1 MKDTYSFNST
11 VSEEIEPV
19 RHYKGKKNSDI
30 VNFPIALRREIL
42 SPLANKKL
50 LTAPIT
56 TIRIILKILNDL
68 SYDQFQVERNKRQLS
83 LFEKDFMTNN
93 NTYARFTYKVSDI
106 DKNLNYNHVKEGLE
120 FLENLEKGWH
130 KAKNLK
136 GNTISSYGGV
146 ISNANI
152 SKGEISFLMS
162 SYWVERF
169 LKICSYNPVFFETAW
184 ELSKMKQVLFY
195 LWLLELPEKGT
206 KVKLENLQE
215 AYDYSYKDA
224 NTFNKSVLKPLRAKL
239 DRNSNVSFNSSV
251 KGNLINIKPYYTKDI
266 DLNLRKETFTRQHI
280 TQKLH
285 YWKTRHELS
294 SNDIDI
300 LKSLINLEKSTFRL
314 LIKAYDSFIRNCRI
328 NKKKATNHT
337 GKEFIKLFQERII
350 EEYKSSAWAEMKGAH
365 NAYPVIIPIS

>member
-1 MKDTYSFNST
+1 MKDTISFSGT
-11 VSEEIEPV
+11 ISEEIEPA
-19 RHYKGKKNSDI
+19 RHYKGKKHSDI
-30 VNFPIALRREIL
+30 INFPLALRREIF
-42 SPLANKKL
+42 SPLANKRL

-56 TIRIILKILNDL
+56 TARIIFKILNDL
-68 SYDQFQVERNKRQLS
+68 SYDQFQVNRNKGQLS
-83 LFEKDFMTNN
+83 LFDKDFMTKN
-93 NTYARFTYKVSDI
+93 NTYASFTYKVSDI

-130 KAKNLK
+130 KAKNLR

-169 LKICSYNPVFFETAW
+169 LKICSYNHVFFETAW
-184 ELSKMKQVLFY
+184 ELTKMKQVLFY

-224 NTFNKSVLKPLRAKL
+224 NTFNKSVLKPLREKL
-239 DRNSNVSFNSSV
+239 NRSSNISFNSSV
-251 KGNLINIKPYYTKDI
+251 KGNIISIMPYYTKKIELEFGD
-266 DLNLRKETFTRQHI
+266 ETFTRQHI

-294 SNDIDI
+294 SDDIDI

-314 LIKAYDSFIRNCRI
+314 FVKAYDSFIKNCRKS
-328 NKKKATNHT
+328 KKRRPTT
-337 GKEFIKLFQERII
+337 
-350 EEYKSSAWAEMKGAH
+350 
-365 NAYPVIIPIS
+365 